1 MVSDLTFKSSIHFD
15 FIFVYGVKKVA
26 WFDSFACSCLVFP
39 TLFIEEALFSPL
51 YILCHRLIVS
61 DI

>member
-1 MVSDLTFKSSIHFD
+1 MVSDLKFKSSIHFD
-15 FIFVYGVKKVA
+15 FIFVYDVKKWSGLILLRVVV
-26 WFDSFACSCLVFP
+26 VFP